1 MKKISFLISIC
12 FVVGTSLYGQKN
24 VYESVIN
31 NSKNSIE
38 EIINGSKVPGLAITL
53 SIKDSIVW
61 SEGFGY
67 ADLENRVTVIP
78 SQTKFRVASISK
90 SFTSIA
96 LGILLEK
103 NRIDLDVP
111 IQQYVPNFPEK
122 KYPITIRQIGGH
134 LAGIRTYNDN
144 EYHIAKKYKN
154 LNDGLSI
161 FMNDSL
167 LVKPNTEFL
176 YSNYGW
182 NLIGV
187 AIENVSKT
195 NFVTFMNEYVF
206 LPLKMNSTVPD
217 YNDSIV
223 PYRSRF
229 YVKDSSGKIINAPY
243 VDNSFKWPAGGYLST
258 TLDLMNFGRQLIIP
272 EIINSTTFK
281 ILATNQKTSSGSY
294 IDYGIGWMVGNV
306 TDSVSYFGHT
316 STAVGG
322 KSFLIVIPK
331 YEIVFALA
339 ANTDDIDFG
348 PDYQKILT
356 ILKQLIAIQ
365 NSKSY

>member
-1 MKKISFLISIC
+1 MKKTILLIGLC
-12 FVVGTSLYGQKN
+12 FVVGTLLYGQKN
-24 VYESVIN
+24 VYESVI
-31 NSKNSIE
+31 SISRNSIE
-38 EIINGSKVPGLAITL
+38 EIINGNNVPGLAITL

-67 ADLENRVTVIP
+67 ADLENRVPVIP

-96 LGILLEK
+96 LGILLEQ
-103 NRIDLDVP
+103 NRISLDVP
-111 IQQYVPNFPEK
+111 IQQYVPDFPEK

-134 LAGIRTYNDN
+134 LAGIRTYKEN
-144 EYHIAKKYKN
+144 EYYNAKKYKN
-154 LNDGLSI
+154 LNDGLRI

-187 AIENVSKT
+187 AIEHVSKT
-195 NFVTFMNEYVF
+195 NFVSFMNEYVF
-206 LPLKMNSTVPD
+206 LPLKMSSTVPD
-217 YNDSIV
+217 FNDSIV
-223 PYRSRF
+223 PCRSRF
-229 YVKDSSGKIINAPY
+229 YVKDSSGNVINAPY
-243 VDNSFKWPAGGYLST
+243 VDNGFKLPAGGYLST

-272 EIINSTTFK
+272 EIINGTTFN
-281 ILATNQKTSSGSY
+281 ILTTNQKTSGGNY
-294 IDYGIGWMVGNV
+294 TDYGIGWMVGNV
-306 TDSVSYFGHT
+306 SDSVSYFGHT
-316 STAVGG
+316 GTGVGG

-331 YEIVFALA
+331 YALVFALA

-356 ILKQLIAIQ
+356 IIKQFIAVQ